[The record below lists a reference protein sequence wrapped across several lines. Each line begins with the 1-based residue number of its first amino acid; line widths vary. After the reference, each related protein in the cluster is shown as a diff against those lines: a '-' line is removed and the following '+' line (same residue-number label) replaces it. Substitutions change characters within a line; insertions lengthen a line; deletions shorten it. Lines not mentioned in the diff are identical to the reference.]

1 MTFSFRVSSSG
12 AHACLQITLMRFVQ
26 TSPSFSPLARPHLL
40 QAAQESRGAIR
51 RQAWLIEGQ
60 GVPCLYCHRSTYF
73 NSHDLGLEV
82 AELRDRTTKEGFR
95 AIAYMTYPR
104 STDHPNSFAV
114 LIEASQ
120 ERMHCVVE
128 IMTEIARQ
136 ATVILKVDG
145 PVPLQE
151 PWLSPPGR

>member
-1 MTFSFRVSSSG
+1 MPTDHPDEVRSNKSFLPAL
-12 AHACLQITLMRFVQ
+12 AHSLV
-26 TSPSFSPLARPHLL
+26 
-40 QAAQESRGAIR
+40 QAAQESRGAMR

-60 GVPCLYCHRSTYF
+60 GVLCLYCHRSTYF

-95 AIAYMTYPR
+95 VIAYMTYPR

-136 ATVILKVDG
+136 ATVIL
-145 PVPLQE
+145 
-151 PWLSPPGR
+151 R